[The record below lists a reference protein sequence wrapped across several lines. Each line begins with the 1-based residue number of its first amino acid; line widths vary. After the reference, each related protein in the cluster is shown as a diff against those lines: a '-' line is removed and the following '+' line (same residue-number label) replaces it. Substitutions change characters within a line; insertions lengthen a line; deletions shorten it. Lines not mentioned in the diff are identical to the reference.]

1 MIGQETGG
9 ARSSERRGLE
19 NVRKRHLIS
28 VAANKLGLVIRALVG
43 FSKLR
48 AFLANVGLRLWCVSL
63 PLLPGTIFRPEVRLA
78 VIENMALSTSCR
90 SSTAR
95 LYLEFGRCKLLRRL

>member
-1 MIGQETGG
+1 M
-9 ARSSERRGLE
+9 SSERRGLE

-28 VAANKLGLVIRALVG
+28 VAANNLGLVIRALVG

-48 AFLANVGLRLWCVSL
+48 ALFSQCRLSAYGVFLYRYFLEPFSG
-63 PLLPGTIFRPEVRLA
+63 PEVRLA
-78 VIENMALSTSCR
+78 VVENMALSMSCR